1 MSTAKQVMDF
11 RASKGITKAQS
22 DEEQRVRSEK
32 ARDHALRTGN
42 YDLTREHLNFEV
54 TRGGVVRPID
64 TSKSIPQLMKENL
77 AARGIKDP
85 NEGLEEPRFR
95 TVVNFILGG
104 SRERMHEIAFGDQK
118 VNLDKGADNSH
129 IHRTKEIE
137 QWAKDMY
144 QFMSDEYGEDNIVT
158 FYVHLDEMNPHCH
171 CTILP
176 IDKDNKFAYKKIFAG
191 KDKFE
196 YKARTLALHDRLA
209 KVNEKWGLGRGTSI
223 TETGARHR
231 STEEY
236 RRDLDAECSS
246 LADEIRSHKRTLSE
260 LDVEIKKAGTRV
272 KGLNTMIGNLNRQ
285 KGDLEA
291 RLAKVNADLITGE
304 GDKLAVEKQKEEL
317 ENSLAE
323 IEAKLV
329 DKTEKLHQA
338 DQMLE
343 KLRNEQEDI
352 KSRTAELREEGRAPA
367 QNVQL
372 RIKEE
377 VSNAMYENVV
387 NDFRLRLPQM
397 GESELQAFD
406 GSLLLDV
413 AEHGN
418 EIVRCATMLFAGYV
432 DMATQFAKTHGGG
445 GSSPSSGWG
454 RDPKDDDREWAR
466 RCVAMAA
473 RMLHPSSGKKIRR

>member
-1 MSTAKQVMDF
+1 
-11 RASKGITKAQS
+11 
-22 DEEQRVRSEK
+22 
-32 ARDHALRTGN
+32 
-42 YDLTREHLNFEV
+42 
-54 TRGGVVRPID
+54 
-64 TSKSIPQLMKENL
+64 
-77 AARGIKDP
+77 
-85 NEGLEEPRFR
+85 
-95 TVVNFILGG
+95 
-104 SRERMHEIAFGDQK
+104 
-118 VNLDKGADNSH
+118 
-129 IHRTKEIE
+129 
-137 QWAKDMY
+137 MY
-144 QFMSDEYGEDNIVT
+144 QFMSDEYGEENIVA

-196 YKARTLALHDRLA
+196 YKIRTLALHDRLA

-236 RRDLDAECSS
+236 RRHLDAECSS
-246 LADEIRSHKRTLSE
+246 LADDIKSHRKTLSE
-260 LDVEIKKAGTRV
+260 LEMEIRRAETRV
-272 KGLNTMIGNLNRQ
+272 KGLNTMIGNLNKQ
-285 KGDLEA
+285 KDSLETQ
-291 RLAKVNADLITGE
+291 LAKVNAELISGE
-304 GDKLAVEKQKEEL
+304 GDKLAIERQKEKL
-317 ENSLAE
+317 ERSLAD
-323 IEAKLV
+323 IEAKLA
-329 DKTEKLHQA
+329 DKTEKLQTA

-343 KLRNEQEDI
+343 KLRSEQEDI
-352 KSRTAELREEGRAPA
+352 MNRTAELREEGRASA

-377 VSNAMYENVV
+377 VTNAMYEGVV

-397 GESELQAFD
+397 GDVELQAFD
-406 GSLLLDV
+406 GSMLLDV
-413 AEHGN
+413 AEHSN

-432 DMATQFAKTHGGG
+432 DMAIQFAQTHGGG